1 MRSILDER
9 AASATTTADPSLTQ
23 ASIEELD
30 AELSLA
36 VSRLFRRLR
45 AQKRVDEEIGDSHR
59 TVLALLVKE
68 GPRTLGELS
77 DHERVKPPSMNQT
90 VNLLVE
96 SGYVERRDD
105 PSDGRKV
112 ILAATSAGEAVI
124 VETRRRLHEWL
135 QAQLRELTP
144 EERQVLAVATG
155 IISKV
160 ASS

>member
-1 MRSILDER
+1 
-9 AASATTTADPSLTQ
+9 
-23 ASIEELD
+23 
-30 AELSLA
+30 
-36 VSRLFRRLR
+36 
-45 AQKRVDEEIGDSHR
+45 
-59 TVLALLVKE
+59 
-68 GPRTLGELS
+68 
-77 DHERVKPPSMNQT
+77 
-90 VNLLVE
+90 
-96 SGYVERRDD
+96 
-105 PSDGRKV
+105 V